1 MAEVWLEQTR
11 TQEIAEMLAINL
23 FQHVDYASVLAFECI
38 ASENNLY
45 QICGF
50 KLLGRLFGKGLE
62 PNERGINEFL
72 DQAAVALSNENMGV
86 KHAAMNAILSFAELG
101 NDYEMIVR
109 KALHGVVEI

>member
-1 MAEVWLEQTR
+1 MNV
-11 TQEIAEMLAINL
+11 
-23 FQHVDYASVLAFECI
+23 V
-38 ASENNLY
+38 
-45 QICGF
+45 
-50 KLLGRLFGKGLE
+50 
-62 PNERGINEFL
+62 FL

>member
-1 MAEVWLEQTR
+1 MV
-11 TQEIAEMLAINL
+11 
-23 FQHVDYASVLAFECI
+23 
-38 ASENNLY
+38 
-45 QICGF
+45 
-50 KLLGRLFGKGLE
+50 RLFGKGLE

-72 DQAAVALSNENMGV
+72 AQAAVALSNENMGV